1 MEKILRMFYS
11 SSMLKPCLYLKQW
24 IHIITTQRS
33 HQQLSISILSISI
46 SLLNISILPIVIHYL
61 HNAHLIFY
69 KNIYDYYRSKDC
81 MKNFDQ
87 DLKEHVI
94 KITNSNKKCYH

>member
-1 MEKILRMFYS
+1 M
-11 SSMLKPCLYLKQW
+11 
-24 IHIITTQRS
+24 
-33 HQQLSISILSISI
+33 
-46 SLLNISILPIVIHYL
+46 SLLETMDTYYNNPEKSSATKYKHTKYKHKPTRYKHIAYSYSLFTQCSFDI
-61 HNAHLIFY
+61 Y